1 MVIEA
6 NGPRASSVKRN
17 MCSKGFECYYSSGLC
32 LQQDDERCVSFP
44 AFAGTKLTNPLLV
57 KMEKSRKLIRNKIK
71 KIEEI
76 RNTEVS

>member
-32 LQQDDERCVSFP
+32 LQQDDERCVSFVP
-44 AFAGTKLTNPLLV
+44 DF
-57 KMEKSRKLIRNKIK
+57 SKLIGNNNQKF
-71 KIEEI
+71 EEI